1 LQKRIFGY
9 RIQDL
14 VFPAKVL
21 TPLLLFYGV
30 FFVFPLIYGL
40 VISMQRWNILGVGNF
55 VGFKNFGRLL
65 KDELFWASLKNSAYY
80 TFLFLIIGVPSALAI
95 ALGLTK
101 LKATTGKALLAVYFI
116 PVLTSVVATSIFFT
130 YLYWTRGGL
139 LNTLIESLG
148 LPAQP
153 FLESMTQALPSVVF
167 MHVWQSTGMRV
178 VIFFAGLLAV
188 PETYYEAA
196 AIDGA
201 KGRTKFF
208 RITLPL
214 IKPTVLFITVMT
226 VISTMQ
232 VFGPIY
238 MMTGGGPG
246 RSSYVLGLFIYQK
259 AFRDNQFG
267 YSTAASFFTFLFL
280 IIVIAI
286 QFRIMKTKWEY
297 A

>member
-1 LQKRIFGY
+1 M
-9 RIQDL
+9 
-14 VFPAKVL
+14 

-40 VISMQRWNILGVGNF
+40 VISMQRWNILGVGSF
-55 VGFKNFGRLL
+55 VGLKNFGRLL
-65 KDELFWASLKNSAYY
+65 NDELFWASLKNSAYY
-80 TFLFLIIGVPSALAI
+80 TALFLIIGVPSALAI
-95 ALGLTK
+95 AFGLTK
-101 LKATTGKALLAVYFI
+101 LKAVTGKALLAVYFV

-130 YLYWTRGGL
+130 YMYWTRGGL
-139 LNTLIESLG
+139 LNTLLEMLG

-153 FLESMTQALPSVVF
+153 FLESMRQALPSVVF
-167 MHVWQSTGMRV
+167 MHVWQSTGLRV

-188 PETYYEAA
+188 PQTYYEAA
-196 AIDGA
+196 EIDGA
-201 KGRTKFF
+201 GGWRKFF

-214 IKPTVLFITVMT
+214 IRPTVLFVTVIT

-267 YSTAASFFTFLFL
+267 YSTAASFFAFLFL
-280 IIVIAI
+280 IIVIAA
-286 QFRIMKTKWEY
+286 QFRIMRTKWEY
-297 A
+297 T